1 MRLLLLILSAALL
14 LAGCS
19 FSGEEISDPIFVP
32 LSSHSS
38 ASVQAEEEPVS
49 GQADRAVD
57 TPYGVTPLEEL
68 PASYPDEQREKDGVV
83 SEVHGVVQYNGDK
96 ITEFL
101 QKVENGN
108 PAMLRVSY
116 VTIEGDPI
124 FTDIEYHPES
134 QSFRRLCDNSRDRFG
149 VFEGI
154 TGQWYP
160 YLEVLVVESEAETGG
175 TTGLYLCEGE
185 DGDTENR
192 IAVCSIPAENRE
204 DCLQIWNNLKE
215 KYSGDKIGQ

>member
-1 MRLLLLILSAALL
+1 MEKDFKRTLITTALPYANGPVHIGH
-14 LAGCS
+14 LAGVYVPADIYAR
-19 FSGEEISDPIFVP
+19 FLRMRGEDVLMIGGSDEHGVPITIK
-32 LSSHSS
+32 
-38 ASVQAEEEPVS
+38 ARNE
-49 GQADRAVD
+49 
-57 TPYGVTPLEEL
+57 GVTPQDIVDRYHTIIKDSMEGLGISFDIYSRTTSEIHKET
-68 PASYPDEQREKDGVV
+68 AS
-83 SEVHGVVQYNGDK
+83 
-96 ITEFL
+96 EF
-101 QKVENGN
+101 
-108 PAMLRVSY
+108 
-116 VTIEGDPI
+116 
-124 FTDIEYHPES
+124 
-134 QSFRRLCDNSRDRFG
+134 FRRLYDNSRDRFG